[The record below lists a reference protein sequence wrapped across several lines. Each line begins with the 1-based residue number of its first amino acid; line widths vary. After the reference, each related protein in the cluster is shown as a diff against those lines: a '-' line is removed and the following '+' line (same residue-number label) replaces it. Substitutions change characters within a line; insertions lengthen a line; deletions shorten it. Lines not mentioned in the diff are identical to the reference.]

1 MSIFGNYILWLI
13 NPIVYL
19 QPSSEP
25 TLSPVS
31 KEPSLS
37 PESKEPSLSPVAK
50 VNEPAETTSDSDE
63 PVEEVDEPVEEK
75 APVTEEE
82 EPVEEE
88 DEPTEEKVEEPAAED
103 EEKEPNEEES
113 EPIEEK
119 EESDESAALVIELK
133 PCEDPLSMTVN
144 QAYWRSWSSG
154 LPETCNKFEA
164 ADIDATTYTHLVY
177 SYASISADGHM
188 EPWVG
193 SWDEVDKYREFN
205 KVKERNPNVKTLM
218 AVSAGVFYG
227 AGMTPVTFNE
237 VAETEKTRMAFA
249 QSVVTF
255 LELYEF
261 DGIDIDWDTPLS
273 EDKGGSPENYE
284 RFVALAKEIRLAF
297 ESSAKKFIFTITL
310 PPTDWELLDY
320 DVVGLSEHVDWFN
333 LMSFDY
339 HTPENIPKTVGA
351 HSDLKLIDSVIF
363 ELLADTIPTKF
374 VLGMAAFGR
383 TYTLADD
390 RCLELG
396 CPFRSPG
403 LGGCGNTP
411 GFIPF
416 HEIHEYIQ
424 SKSYDEVYQDVSS
437 SSMVA
442 VVGGDQMISY
452 DDESTWA
459 IKEAYAE
466 MMCLRGTMLWSVDML
481 KSQSASSPQ
490 AVAVAGIGAVRSL
503 STVNSPS
510 ERCTLCSDGMVFT
523 NGVVDDNGVQAS
535 CSDIHARLDATF
547 VPILSDQ
554 CIETISKFG
563 KDCCVGDDFQSCDI
577 CDEGARTEMF
587 DNKSIVYG
595 GSMTTC
601 KALSDSFHHTKGFS
615 FKCSLAR
622 SLMTSSCCAEP
633 CNVCPSGGE
642 IMSEN
647 TIELDGQ
654 KVGCAEAELS
664 LKQSSVFNGSDQCSS
679 FVSRYSDMCCSQVG
693 IRESPSLD
701 PEQLSTPCNVCL
713 RNHIHHEL
721 NSEAVIEYRGSSIS
735 CLDLN
740 SILARNELESSETCS
755 ETQSDLFE
763 SCCYE
768 KCSLCGDKS
777 LRWDSTVKFN
787 DQIISCHELGS
798 MFTLGT
804 VREGSDQCDAIQSAY
819 SSACCYSPPKQRCNL
834 CDFGS
839 VSFEVNAQ
847 SFVKSSSSSIHCMN
861 LVENLAEREEEGSQV
876 CEDSKVVFST
886 KCCNTSQ
893 SPSSDDSYY
902 VWLASHLSGS
912 SPNAGTSTTIPF
924 FVFVMTQLLF
934 ATYMF
939 VLG

>member
-1 MSIFGNYILWLI
+1 M
-13 NPIVYL
+13 
-19 QPSSEP
+19 EP

-31 KEPSLS
+31 KEPTRT
-37 PESKEPSLSPVAK
+37 PVAK
-50 VNEPAETTSDSDE
+50 VIEPSEITSESDE
-63 PVEEVDEPVEEK
+63 PVEEVEETVEE
-75 APVTEEE
+75 VE

-88 DEPTEEKVEEPAAED
+88 EEPTEEEAAEPAEEVQEPTEDEQEVEEPT
-103 EEKEPNEEES
+103 EEEQ
-113 EPIEEK
+113 
-119 EESDESAALVIELK
+119 SDESEALVIELK

-144 QAYWRSWSSG
+144 QAYWRSWSSDR
-154 LPETCNKFEA
+154 PETCNKFEA

-177 SYASISADGHM
+177 SFASISADGHL

-205 KVKERNPNVKTLM
+205 KVKERNPNVKTLI
-218 AVSAGVFYG
+218 AVTAGVFYG

-261 DGIDIDWDTPLS
+261 DGIDIDWETPLA
-273 EDKGGSPENYE
+273 EEKGGSPENFE
-284 RFVALAKEIRLAF
+284 RFVALAEEIRLAF

-320 DVVGLSEHVDWFN
+320 DIVGLSKHVDWFN

-363 ELLADTIPTKF
+363 ELLKGTISTKF
-374 VLGMAAFGR
+374 VLGMAAYGR

-411 GFIPF
+411 GFLPF
-416 HEIHEYIQ
+416 NEIHEYIQ
-424 SKSYDEVYQDVSS
+424 SKSYDTVYQDVSS

-452 DDESTWA
+452 DDETTRA

-466 MMCLRGTMLWSVDML
+466 MMCLRGTMLWSIDML
-481 KSQSASSPQ
+481 KAKSSSSPQ
-490 AVAVAGIGAVRSL
+490 AIAVEDVGAIRSL
-503 STVNSPS
+503 STANSPS
-510 ERCTLCSDGMVFT
+510 ERCTLCSDGMILAE
-523 NGVVDDNGVQAS
+523 GVVYDNGVQVS
-535 CSDIHARLDATF
+535 CSDIHNRLDATF

-563 KDCCVGDDFQSCDI
+563 KDCCIAESFRSCDI
-577 CDEGARTEMF
+577 CDQGARTEMF
-587 DNKSIVYG
+587 DDKIIVYA
-595 GSMTTC
+595 GSTTTC
-601 KALSDSFHHTKGFS
+601 RALSDSFHHTKGSS

-633 CNVCPSGGE
+633 CNLCPSGGV
-642 IMSEN
+642 IKNEN
-647 TIELDGQ
+647 TIELDGK
-654 KVGCAEAELS
+654 KVGCADAELS
-664 LKQSSVFNGSDQCSS
+664 LKQDGVFNGSDQCSS
-679 FVSRYSDMCCSQVG
+679 FVSRFSDMCCSQVG
-693 IRESPSLD
+693 NKETLSLD
-701 PEQLSTPCNVCL
+701 PEPLSTPCNVCL

-721 NSEAVIEYRGSSIS
+721 NSEAVVEYKGSSIS

-740 SILARNELESSETCS
+740 SLLARNEFETSDTCS
-755 ETQSDLFE
+755 KTQSELFE

-804 VREGSDQCDAIQSAY
+804 VREGSDQCDAIQSTY
-819 SSACCYSPPKQRCNL
+819 SSDCCYSPPNQRCNL

-839 VSFEVNAQ
+839 LSLEVNAQ

-876 CEDSKVVFST
+876 CEDSKLMFST

-893 SPSSDDSYY
+893 SPTSDDSYY

-912 SPNAGTSTTIPF
+912 SPNAGTVITLPF
-924 FVFVMTQLLF
+924 LLFVMTQVLV
-934 ATYMF
+934 ATYILVF
-939 VLG
+939 G

>member
-1 MSIFGNYILWLI
+1 MSK
-13 NPIVYL
+13 
-19 QPSSEP
+19 EP
-25 TLSPVS
+25 TLSPVY
-31 KEPSLS
+31 KEPTLS
-37 PESKEPSLSPVAK
+37 PIAK
-50 VNEPAETTSDSDE
+50 VIEPAESTSESE
-63 PVEEVDEPVEEK
+63 EPVEEK
-75 APVTEEE
+75 DEPAEEEEEPAEEEVEEPTKE

-88 DEPTEEKVEEPAAED
+88 KEEPTEEEEPAEEEPTEEKEETAEEEPT
-103 EEKEPNEEES
+103 EEEEEPDDS
-113 EPIEEK
+113 E
-119 EESDESAALVIELK
+119 ALVIELK

-144 QAYWRSWSSG
+144 QAYWRSWSSDR
-154 LPETCNKFEA
+154 PETCNKFEA

-177 SYASISADGHM
+177 SFASISADGHL

-205 KVKERNPNVKTLM
+205 KVKERNPNVKTLI
-218 AVSAGVFYG
+218 AVTAGVFYG

-237 VAETEKTRMAFA
+237 VAETEKTRLAFA

-261 DGIDIDWDTPLS
+261 DGIDIDWETPLS

-284 RFVALAKEIRLAF
+284 RFVSLAKEIRLAF

-363 ELLADTIPTKF
+363 ELLKGTTPTKF
-374 VLGMAAFGR
+374 VLGMAAYGR

-411 GFIPF
+411 GFLPF
-416 HEIHEYIQ
+416 NEIHEYIQ
-424 SKSYDEVYQDVSS
+424 SKSYDAVYQDVSS

-452 DDESTWA
+452 DDETTWA

-481 KSQSASSPQ
+481 KAKSTSSPQ
-490 AVAVAGIGAVRSL
+490 AVAVEDAGAVRSL
-503 STVNSPS
+503 SSANSPS
-510 ERCTLCSDGMVFT
+510 ERCTLCNDGMVFT
-523 NGVVDDNGVQAS
+523 DGVVDDNGVQAS
-535 CSDIHARLDATF
+535 CSDIRKRLDATF

-554 CIETISKFG
+554 CIETVSRFG
-563 KDCCVGDDFQSCDI
+563 KDCCIEDSFRSCDI
-577 CDEGARTEMF
+577 CDQGARTEML
-587 DNKSIVYG
+587 DDRSIVYA
-595 GSMTTC
+595 GSSTTC
-601 KALSDSFHHTKGFS
+601 RALSDSFHRTKGSS
-615 FKCSLAR
+615 FTCSLAR
-622 SLMTSSCCAEP
+622 SLTSSSCCAEP
-633 CNVCPSGGE
+633 CSVCPSGGE
-642 IMSEN
+642 IMSGN
-647 TIELDGQ
+647 TIEFDG
-654 KVGCAEAELS
+654 KKIGCADAELS
-664 LKQSSVFNGSDQCSS
+664 LKQSGVFNGSDQCSS
-679 FVSRYSDMCCSQVG
+679 FVSRFSDMCCSSVG
-693 IRESPSLD
+693 TKESPSLE
-701 PEQLSTPCNVCL
+701 PETLSTPCNVCL

-721 NSEAVIEYRGSSIS
+721 NSEAVIEYKGSSIS

-740 SILARNELESSETCS
+740 SILARNEFESSETCS
-755 ETQSDLFE
+755 ETQSELFE

-804 VREGSDQCDAIQSAY
+804 VREGSDQCDAIQSTY
-819 SSACCYSPPKQRCNL
+819 SSSCCYSPPKQRCNL

-847 SFVKSSSSSIHCMN
+847 SFVKSSSSSVHCMN
-861 LVENLAEREEEGSQV
+861 LVETLAEREEEGSQV
-876 CEDSKVVFST
+876 CDDSKLVFST

-893 SPSSDDSYY
+893 SPTSDDSYY

-912 SPNAGTSTTIPF
+912 SPNAGTVTTIPF
-924 FVFVMTQLLF
+924 FLFAMIQLLL
-934 ATYMF
+934 AINLL